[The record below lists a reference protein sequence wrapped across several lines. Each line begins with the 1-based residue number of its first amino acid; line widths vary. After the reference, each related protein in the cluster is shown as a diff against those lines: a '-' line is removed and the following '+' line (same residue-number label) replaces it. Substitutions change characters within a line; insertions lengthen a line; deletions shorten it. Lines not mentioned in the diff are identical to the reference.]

1 MPEKRKSHQVV
12 VMDKDGK
19 QLTPVRKKGRNASK
33 SSKLETSKPPNAHL
47 VLYKHISL
55 PPLSIEI
62 KIMLVN

>member
-1 MPEKRKSHQVV
+1 MSEKARSDQVV
-12 VMDKDGK
+12 IIDKNGK
-19 QLTPVRKKGRNASK
+19 RLTPARKKGRNASK